1 MAITWK
7 NLLAIVCVAIALFL
21 LAAVPAVEA
30 SEQSGF
36 STVDDS
42 TELIADNAIDSGN
55 ALKSREEGERLS
67 GAPGGDYAIGG
78 GSSNG
83 KVTACK
89 VTSES
94 KVTDHAKEVLP
105 GGAAGVAANGIR
117 GPTAV

>member
-1 MAITWK
+1 MTITWK

-42 TELIADNAIDSGN
+42 TELIAGKAIDSDN

-67 GAPGGDYAIGG
+67 GAP
-78 GSSNG
+78 
-83 KVTACK
+83 
-89 VTSES
+89 
-94 KVTDHAKEVLP
+94 
-105 GGAAGVAANGIR
+105 
-117 GPTAV
+117 